1 MQTRAETE
9 PARLARQAPAEG
21 LAMAGPRWRPAPHR
35 DTILDMRVLLIE
47 DEDQLARRLVQGLR
61 EEGYAVDCGAT
72 LAAASELALVN
83 DYDVIILDLMLP
95 DGDGLTLL
103 GQWRREGLVAPVLL
117 LTARDTLEDKVHGL
131 DQGADDYL
139 TKPFD
144 FDELLARLRSLL
156 RRPKVAPRRELSLG
170 ELRLDRDARTA
181 RVRDQQLNLTAK
193 ELAVLEQF
201 LLHPG
206 HVIDRVDLLEHAWDD
221 SSMPDSNVID
231 VVISRLRRKIAAAG
245 GRRLLHTVKGLGY
258 VLREQADS
266 GESDRGWEV

>member
-1 MQTRAETE
+1 MMAVTD
-9 PARLARQAPAEG
+9 LAG
-21 LAMAGPRWRPAPHR
+21 YHLS
-35 DTILDMRVLLIE
+35 MRVLLIE

-61 EEGYAVDCGAT
+61 EEGYAVDSGGS

-83 DYDVIILDLMLP
+83 DYDVIVLDLMLP

-103 GQWRREGLVAPVLL
+103 EQWRREGLAAPVLL
-117 LTARDTLEDKVHGL
+117 LTARDTLADKVQGL
-131 DQGADDYL
+131 DRGADDYL

-156 RRPKVAPRRELSLG
+156 RRPRVAPRCELSLG
-170 ELRLDRDARTA
+170 DLRFDRAARIA
-181 RVRDQQLNLTAK
+181 SVHDQQLNLTAK

-206 HVIDRVDLLEHAWDD
+206 HVLDRVVLLEHAWDD

-258 VLREQADS
+258 VLREESDPKQ
-266 GESDRGWEV
+266 GESEREA